1 MITATIRFNWER
13 ECLQINFFF
22 HHDEGA
28 GEAEADEKKHGEDL
42 DEGLLRPVHGEH
54 LDAGLLLQPVRGVL
68 PQGLELKL
76 TVDHHKDFEEGLA
89 KVTEGVALRSKVD
102 DVEGKGGVFDI
113 QINRTY

>member
-1 MITATIRFNWER
+1 MG
-13 ECLQINFFF
+13 LS

-28 GEAEADEKKHGEDL
+28 AEAEADEKKHGEDL
-42 DEGLLRPVHGEH
+42 DEGLL
-54 LDAGLLLQPVRGVL
+54 QPVRGVL

-76 TVDHHKDFEEGLA
+76 SVDHHKDFEEGLA

-113 QINRTY
+113 QINALLKSIQKYLYC